1 MTVSEKEMRNG
12 VVLLVV
18 CCLGCASIC
27 ADGAKPVPFGI
38 PMRGQV
44 LYPDGMPAVGATVVA
59 ATVCPEDRAHLVK
72 DVKTRDDGSF
82 SIASFDLR
90 CGRVRFTAEHR
101 EGYWLKTGDDVFY
114 PSTNGTTPQ
123 INISGDS
130 PPPPVTIFL
139 GARGG
144 EIEFQVWD
152 EATDRFIYAGLAI
165 EREPVDGRGFGL
177 VSIATGDDGS
187 SHTLFLPGGQYRVSV
202 TRYLCGPKTFFVATR
217 VWESFEVT
225 PGQKAVKKLAVNTFN
240 IKASD
245 SYDNPSGQKC
255 RP

>member
-1 MTVSEKEMRNG
+1 MRNA

-18 CCLGCASIC
+18 SCLGCASIR

-44 LYPDGMPAVGATVVA
+44 LYPDGTPAIGATVVA
-59 ATVCPEDRAHLVK
+59 ATVCPEDRAHFVK
-72 DVKTRDDGSF
+72 DVKTGDDGSF
-82 SIASFDLR
+82 SIASFDPR
-90 CGRVRFTAEHR
+90 CGHVRFTAEHR
-101 EGYWLKTGDDVFY
+101 GGYWLKTGDDVFY

-123 INISGDS
+123 VNISDES

-144 EIEFQVWD
+144 ETEFQVWD
-152 EATDRFIYAGLAI
+152 EATDRFIYAGLDI
-165 EREPVDGRGFGL
+165 EREPVNGRRFGSI
-177 VSIATGDDGS
+177 SIATGDDGS
-187 SHTLFLPGGQYRVSV
+187 SHTRLLPEGQYRVSV
-202 TRYLCGPKTFFVATR
+202 TRYPCGTKTFFVATR

-225 PGQKAVKKLAVNTFN
+225 PGQKAVKRLVVNTLN
-240 IKASD
+240 INASH